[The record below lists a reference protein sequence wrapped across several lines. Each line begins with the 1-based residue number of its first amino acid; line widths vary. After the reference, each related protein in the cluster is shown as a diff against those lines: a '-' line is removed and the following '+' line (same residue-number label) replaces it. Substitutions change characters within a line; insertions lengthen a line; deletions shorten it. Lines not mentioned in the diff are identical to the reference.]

1 LSVLSHA
8 REAMVAYRKGRW
20 TVLLGWWH
28 LDRMDA
34 AVQYS
39 LSCWKEEK
47 KEDERTADI
56 GLV

>member
-1 LSVLSHA
+1 
-8 REAMVAYRKGRW
+8 MVAHRKGWW

-47 KEDERTADI
+47 KDDERQQI
-56 GLV
+56 

>member
-8 REAMVAYRKGRW
+8 RGAIVAHRKGWW

-28 LDRMDA
+28 LDRID

-47 KEDERTADI
+47 KDDEREQI
-56 GLV
+56 